1 MIKDWNDAD
10 ANGDGKLDLVEAR
23 RLDEAYK
30 AEAES
35 LGGWYESDHV
45 EENYNIFNSVSEGD
59 GVTFDEYCQ
68 VLMLWEAKF
77 EELRAADGL

>member
-35 LGGWYESDHV
+35 
-45 EENYNIFNSVSEGD
+45 
-59 GVTFDEYCQ
+59 
-68 VLMLWEAKF
+68 
-77 EELRAADGL
+77 